1 MLVLASRSPRRRAIL
16 EQLGV
21 EFRVEPPE
29 VEELSEGDPRELVR
43 ENALRKARAIGG
55 ERVLGVDTA
64 VVLDGEAFGKPRDAR
79 EAESVLRA
87 LSGRDHEVMSGIA
100 VRDGDGRGAAPSR
113 SRAFASASSTSAP
126 SPGTSPRGEWADCA
140 GGYAIQGKGAALV
153 RGDRGRLLERR
164 RPAGPRAAAQWFRTC
179 SVDTAF
185 CSDFVSSDTGGSV
198 PAALPRLRI
207 SRLDWCAPAGGVA
220 GAAPS
225 AAPGMCASA
234 PALILTS
241 TARMGFFSYLTG
253 MGGRD
258 MAVDLGTAN
267 TLVYVRGRG
276 IVLSEP
282 SVVAIDSRTSEVH
295 AVGIEA
301 KRMLGRTPG
310 TIQAIRPLKDGVI
323 ADFDVT
329 EQMLRHF
336 IQKVHQNR
344 WAHPRVVV
352 CVPSGVTGVEKRA
365 VEEACLSAGAR
376 QAYLIEEPMAAA
388 IGAGLPVGEPTGNMV
403 VDIGGGTS
411 EVAVISLG
419 GIVVSQSIRIGG
431 DELDEA
437 IINYV
442 KREYKLMIGQQTSEE
457 VKLEIGSAFP
467 LEEEVQ
473 AEIRGRDLVSG
484 LPKTIVLTSEEVRMA
499 LEEPL
504 QQIIDA
510 VKETLDRTP
519 PELASDIMDRGIM
532 LAGGGALLQ
541 GLDERLRDETQMPAH
556 LAESPLTCVAVGS
569 GRSLEEFEA
578 IHRANKNSRTSRRR

>member
-1 MLVLASRSPRRRAIL
+1 
-16 EQLGV
+16 
-21 EFRVEPPE
+21 
-29 VEELSEGDPRELVR
+29 
-43 ENALRKARAIGG
+43 
-55 ERVLGVDTA
+55 
-64 VVLDGEAFGKPRDAR
+64 
-79 EAESVLRA
+79 
-87 LSGRDHEVMSGIA
+87 
-100 VRDGDGRGAAPSR
+100 
-113 SRAFASASSTSAP
+113 
-126 SPGTSPRGEWADCA
+126 
-140 GGYAIQGKGAALV
+140 
-153 RGDRGRLLERR
+153 
-164 RPAGPRAAAQWFRTC
+164 
-179 SVDTAF
+179 
-185 CSDFVSSDTGGSV
+185 
-198 PAALPRLRI
+198 
-207 SRLDWCAPAGGVA
+207 
-220 GAAPS
+220 
-225 AAPGMCASA
+225 
-234 PALILTS
+234 
-241 TARMGFFSYLTG
+241 
-253 MGGRD
+253 
-258 MAVDLGTAN
+258 
-267 TLVYVRGRG
+267 
-276 IVLSEP
+276 
-282 SVVAIDSRTSEVH
+282 
-295 AVGIEA
+295 
-301 KRMLGRTPG
+301 
-310 TIQAIRPLKDGVI
+310 
-323 ADFDVT
+323 
-329 EQMLRHF
+329 
-336 IQKVHQNR
+336 
-344 WAHPRVVV
+344 VV

-376 QAYLIEEPMAAA
+376 QAYLFEEPMAAA

-467 LEEEVQ
+467 LAEEVQ

-504 QQIIDA
+504 QAIIDA

-541 GLDERLRDETQMPAH
+541 GLDDRLRDETQMPAH

-578 IHRANKNSRTSRRR
+578 IHRSNKNSRSSRRR